1 MKLSDVNQKIIH
13 AVIKKAETVCP
24 GSLALIGVYG
34 SVCTGDIHDKSDLDL
49 MILIND
55 DAGWQLSDGFIIDDN
70 IMKDAKKVYA
80 DTMLA
85 ETISEV
91 RLYASYCIE
100 LLLNAVMIEN
110 GKYFHRGVKRTFEEL
125 EGLPLPIG
133 FVDNIYSVITA
144 SETAGLKRSLTAL
157 LRSAVI
163 FTKREKEK
171 EQPSENNIAGTYE
184 EMFSNWRNKMEEAA
198 DKKDVFSSFMNLASL
213 HLMIDEIAEDVAIEP
228 FNRMDKYCPGDL
240 ESNVAVFD
248 DALNTYLLEY
258 KKIGIS
264 SKHFASVEDFLDCYL

>member
-1 MKLSDVNQKIIH
+1 M
-13 AVIKKAETVCP
+13 
-24 GSLALIGVYG
+24 
-34 SVCTGDIHDKSDLDL
+34 
-49 MILIND
+49 
-55 DAGWQLSDGFIIDDN
+55 
-70 IMKDAKKVYA
+70 
-80 DTMLA
+80 
-85 ETISEV
+85 
-91 RLYASYCIE
+91 
-100 LLLNAVMIEN
+100 
-110 GKYFHRGVKRTFEEL
+110 
-125 EGLPLPIG
+125 
-133 FVDNIYSVITA
+133 
-144 SETAGLKRSLTAL
+144 
-157 LRSAVI
+157 RSAVV
-163 FTKREKEK
+163 FTKSEKEK

>member
-1 MKLSDVNQKIIH
+1 M
-13 AVIKKAETVCP
+13 
-24 GSLALIGVYG
+24 
-34 SVCTGDIHDKSDLDL
+34 
-49 MILIND
+49 
-55 DAGWQLSDGFIIDDN
+55 
-70 IMKDAKKVYA
+70 
-80 DTMLA
+80 
-85 ETISEV
+85 
-91 RLYASYCIE
+91 
-100 LLLNAVMIEN
+100 
-110 GKYFHRGVKRTFEEL
+110 
-125 EGLPLPIG
+125 
-133 FVDNIYSVITA
+133 
-144 SETAGLKRSLTAL
+144 
-157 LRSAVI
+157 RSAVV

-258 KKIGIS
+258 K
-264 SKHFASVEDFLDCYL
+264 HFASVEDFLDCYL

>member
-1 MKLSDVNQKIIH
+1 MDSEIVYVADRA
-13 AVIKKAETVCP
+13 AVSKWEE
-24 GSLALIGVYG
+24 L
-34 SVCTGDIHDKSDLDL
+34 KSRADLVL
-49 MILIND
+49 K
-55 DAGWQLSDGFIIDDN
+55 SEKRFECVDN
-70 IMKDAKKVYA
+70 LMKDAKKVYA

-85 ETISEV
+85 ETISKV

-110 GKYFHRGVKRTFEEL
+110 RKYFHRGVKRTFEEL